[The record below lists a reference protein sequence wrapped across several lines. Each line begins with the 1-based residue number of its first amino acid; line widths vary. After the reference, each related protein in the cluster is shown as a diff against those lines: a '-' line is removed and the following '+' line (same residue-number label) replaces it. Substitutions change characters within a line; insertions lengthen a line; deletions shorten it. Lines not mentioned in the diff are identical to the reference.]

1 MGYIAGE
8 NECQNSEK
16 RRLRT
21 IERSYHTVCNDRYV
35 LLRYVLVCCAL
46 LLFCCFVVLLLLCA
60 LGLRFLLTLFFDL
73 GQLKNSSV
81 GFEQVIQEHF
91 VLKGTY
97 ICTQIEGWIEEAETS
112 PTKQHKKTLIK
123 LLADLKVELAQLGD
137 PPAEALREY
146 EYRKYDF

>member
-1 MGYIAGE
+1 ML
-8 NECQNSEK
+8 CF
-16 RRLRT
+16 
-21 IERSYHTVCNDRYV
+21 VV
-35 LLRYVLVCCAL
+35 V
-46 LLFCCFVVLLLLCA
+46 LLFCCFVVVVCS
-60 LGLRFLLTLFFDL
+60 GSTFFAHTFL

>member
-1 MGYIAGE
+1 MSIQGQILGSQYPYFNEPSIEAQWGTSQGKTSARTAKNGGYE
-8 NECQNSEK
+8 
-16 RRLRT
+16 RLREAT
-21 IERSYHTVCNDRYV
+21 IRY
-35 LLRYVLVCCAL
+35 AMI
-46 LLFCCFVVLLLLCA
+46 
-60 LGLRFLLTLFFDL
+60 
-73 GQLKNSSV
+73 GQLKNRSV